1 MDQAQTTTSS
11 QNAAVRHLTCGDG
24 ARQIAYRLQGD
35 FDDPLKLPIICLAG
49 YQRNMSDFDAFA
61 ERFSSFAKR
70 NWPIVQVDL
79 IGRGKARRERKDR
92 AYSTLHDATDMA
104 EFCRAMGIE
113 SAIWLGQG
121 HGGQVIMAL
130 AALQPGIISGA
141 VLCDAGPIINARG
154 LVRLRNNLAYLSKI
168 RGKNAVRD
176 SLRRILRV
184 DYPNLGDGLLDQ
196 IGART
201 HQETAKA
208 RLEPQFDMRLA
219 EQLNAFDN
227 DDVLQANWHLF
238 DALNKT
244 PLLLLRTQHTD
255 LLRAEVFQMMC
266 KKRPD
271 CLNYEIMGE
280 GSPALLEG
288 ADELGVIADFVLHT
302 CKWHKKRG

>member
-1 MDQAQTTTSS
+1 MDQAQII
-11 QNAAVRHLTCGDG
+11 AAHHYDDVRHLTCGDG
-24 ARQIAYRLQGD
+24 ARQIAYRMQGD

-49 YQRNMSDFDAFA
+49 YQRNMSDFDIFA
-61 ERFSSFAKR
+61 ARFSSFTKR

-79 IGRGKARRERKDR
+79 IGRGKARNERKDR
-92 AYSTLHDATDMA
+92 PYSTHRDATDMA

-113 SAIWLGQG
+113 NAIWHGQG
-121 HGGQVIMAL
+121 HGGQVTMVL
-130 AALQPGIISGA
+130 AALQPTLISGA

-168 RGKNAVRD
+168 RGKNAIRD
-176 SLRRILRV
+176 FMRRMLRV

-201 HQETAKA
+201 HQQTTKG
-208 RLEPQFDMRLA
+208 RLA
-219 EQLNAFDN
+219 PRFDIRLAKQLNAFDN

-238 DALNKT
+238 EALNNM

-271 CLNYEIMGE
+271 CLSYEIMGE

-288 ADELGVIADFVLHT
+288 ADELGMIADFVLHT